1 MSSYTAEDILMIENA
16 RALDLL
22 FEQSAEIAKLK
33 AQINDLKMLA
43 EKTDWSSTIM
53 AMDLEYSRQ
62 QELNL

>member
-1 MSSYTAEDILMIENA
+1 MSSYTSEDILMIENA

-53 AMDLEYSRQ
+53 AMDSEYSRQ

>member
-1 MSSYTAEDILMIENA
+1 MSSYTSEDILMIENA

-53 AMDLEYSRQ
+53 AMDAEYSRQ